1 MKCLSEEV
9 QAKLRSGIAIVSLQQ
24 CVEELVLNSV
34 DAGAT
39 CIAVRM
45 DMEACKLQVI
55 DNGSG
60 MERDDMERVGSRY
73 YTSKCTSLED
83 LENLSFYG
91 FRGEAVA
98 SIASLATLVEISSR
112 TKLSVKTFVKVF
124 KEGKGLDVFEAGTTR
139 PSSGTTVV
147 ICNFFHNMP
156 VRRKRVDPVLECDRI
171 KRRVEALSLMHPS
184 VSFTL
189 KNDCTGAMVVQ
200 LSKARSTYHRFIQIH
215 GLGKAQKLGEV
226 SFPHGQFELN
236 GYIGR
241 EGHYNSSLQYLFVNS
256 RLVLKTNIHKLLNS
270 LLKGVC
276 GASRLNGGPGVS
288 SALGSPK
295 QKGGQEQHAIY
306 VINIKCPY
314 SGYDVC
320 LDPAKT
326 LIEFKDWESVLFC
339 VEQGVKSFL
348 TRENLDTEL
357 SPEDTQD
364 YFAGNSVNQL
374 LASLGRTVDGVGRT
388 PTAVPCFTGTCYDG
402 KTLESKAVYRRLA
415 HDINGTEQV
424 NMSEQVTDSLNKN
437 ISNTDASG
445 GMELES
451 ELPMSTTSPVHVQKD
466 SWKDQCSTLITTGRP
481 LLELSGD
488 KERHH
493 SPQIAGRLGSP
504 YSGADQ
510 LVCSSNTERVKQCES
525 QIFET
530 ERCEKIVYITE
541 QEPSDFCKPSSKTL
555 SENTGLK
562 AQADKAND
570 PCLNKLQLGSL
581 GFITHV
587 IPQTHTEEVPIEQA
601 GLSKFCPPGP
611 ISAQHLFP
619 QCPVEDHELTSVM
632 QPSRHSGA
640 LTCHAIEQQSRGSAF
655 EVHEN
660 VSLATKRKLSFLE
673 DSRHLVISDS
683 GFKGFPLRKH
693 KISKVMPC
701 PKVVL
706 TKQAGSL
713 DRFRRKYGKQSGTQ
727 PVSVDIVNDDVEM
740 APEDRTS
747 HVGNTPII
755 AGKCLSPA
763 EGQLNDTFK
772 TVITSQEDTLP
783 SLSEDTILKPAPSQS
798 SLAGKLS
805 RLKKHRMGNESS
817 TLNVPLNH
825 VPNAGGR
832 TKDKLEQLY
841 DKEEQPSDVLHPSV
855 DNSVLDANANWLGPS
870 AEKHKDTQDCLKHV
884 YLNAEHVSTAIFS
897 IKENNVL
904 SAEMA
909 NEKRLNVPLT
919 EGINPSEDVLQ
930 AQGTIKGIKKDVG
943 DTGALDSSDWVEH
956 FDDAVG
962 KLVYIN
968 KITGLSKYE
977 APFVEDTQVPC
988 VSDVTTMAVSVIS
1001 RNGIEYRCYPFQA
1014 ELVLPFL
1021 PRSRAERVLSSGL
1034 DEKDEPQS
1042 ADSLS
1047 SLYSKWE
1054 NPVFVRP
1061 PEVAVD
1067 VTTGQAEGLAV
1078 KIHNILYPYR
1088 FTKDMILSMKVIHQ
1102 VDKKFLA
1109 CLINTRD
1116 QEDAN
1121 CRDTEGNLL
1130 VLVDQHAAHE
1140 RVRLESLTADSY
1152 EEDPE
1157 FQGQKQLRSSNV
1169 SPPLEIVVTEE
1180 ELRLLRSCPQFLR
1193 GLGLEMKFVETEEPR
1208 VLVGKVPVCFVER
1221 EASELRH
1228 GRRTVTKD
1236 IVEEYIQEQLELLRS
1251 AGRVR
1256 GTLPLTVLKVL
1267 ASQAC
1272 HGAVKFNAS
1281 LSREECCS
1289 LIGSLSTCKLPFQC
1303 AHGRPSM
1310 VPLADLLHL
1319 DPEQQR
1325 PPKPNIRK
1333 LRLRYQAWKRHGNE

>member
-1 MKCLSEEV
+1 MIKCLSEEV

-45 DMEACKLQVI
+45 DMETCKVQVV

-60 MERDDMERVGSRY
+60 MERDDMERLGSRY

-98 SIASLATLVEISSR
+98 SIACLATLVEISSR

-156 VRRKRVDPVLECDRI
+156 VRRKRVDPVLDCDRI

-226 SFPHGQFELN
+226 GFSHGQFELN

-288 SALGSPK
+288 SVLGSPK

-339 VEQGVKSFL
+339 VEEGVKKFL
-348 TRENLDTEL
+348 TRENLDTEF

-364 YFAGNSVNQL
+364 YVVGNSVNQL
-374 LASLGRTVDGVGRT
+374 LTSLGRTVDSVGRT
-388 PTAVPCFTGTCYDG
+388 PSVVPCFTGTWYDE

-415 HDINGTEQV
+415 HNINGTEQV
-424 NMSEQVTDSLNKN
+424 NNSEQVTNSLNKN
-437 ISNTDASG
+437 TSNADASG
-445 GMELES
+445 GMELQS
-451 ELPMSTTSPVHVQKD
+451 ELPTTTTSPVHVQKD
-466 SWKDQCSTLITTGRP
+466 GWKDQCSTLITTGRP

-488 KERHH
+488 KEGHH
-493 SPQIAGRLGSP
+493 SLQIAGGLGSP
-504 YSGADQ
+504 YSGAEQ
-510 LVCSSNTERVKQCES
+510 LVCSSSTERVKQCES
-525 QIFET
+525 QIFKT
-530 ERCEKIVYITE
+530 ERSEKMVYITE
-541 QEPSDFCKPSSKTL
+541 QEPSDFSKASSKTS
-555 SENTGLK
+555 SENTDLK
-562 AQADKAND
+562 AQANKADD

-581 GFITHV
+581 GFIRHV
-587 IPQTHTEEVPIEQA
+587 IPQTHTKEVPIEQA
-601 GLSKFCPPGP
+601 GLKFCPPGP
-611 ISAQHLFP
+611 IPALDLFP
-619 QCPVEDHELTSVM
+619 QCLVEDHEFTSVM
-632 QPSRHSGA
+632 QPSRHGGT
-640 LTCHAIEQQSRGSAF
+640 LTCHAIKQQSRGSAF

-683 GFKGFPLRKH
+683 GFKGFPPRKH

-706 TKQAGSL
+706 TNQAGSL
-713 DRFRRKYGKQSGTQ
+713 DRFRRMYGKQSGAQ
-727 PVSVDIVNDDVEM
+727 PVSVDIVNDDDVEM

-747 HVGNTPII
+747 HLGNTPVI
-755 AGKCLSPA
+755 AGKCLSSA
-763 EGQLNDTFK
+763 DGQLNDTVK
-772 TVITSQEDTLP
+772 PVITSQEDTLP
-783 SLSEDTILKPAPSQS
+783 SLSEDTILRPAPSQS

-805 RLKKHRMGNESS
+805 RLKKHQIGNESS

-832 TKDKLEQLY
+832 STDKLEQLY
-841 DKEEQPSDVLHPSV
+841 NKEEQPSDVLHPSV
-855 DNSVLDANANWLGPS
+855 DSSVLDANANWLGPS
-870 AEKHKDTQDCLKHV
+870 AEKHKDTEDSLKHA
-884 YLNAEHVSTAIFS
+884 YLNAENVSTPVFS
-897 IKENNVL
+897 VKENNVL
-904 SAEMA
+904 SAEMTT
-909 NEKRLNVPLT
+909 EKRPDATLA

-930 AQGTIKGIKKDVG
+930 VQGTIRGIKKDVG
-943 DTGALDSSDWVEH
+943 DTGVLDSSDWVEH
-956 FDDAVG
+956 FDDALG
-962 KLVYIN
+962 KLVYVN

-977 APFVEDTQVPC
+977 APSVEDTQVPC

-1001 RNGIEYRCYPFQA
+1001 RNGKLKKADCLYR
-1014 ELVLPFL
+1014 
-1021 PRSRAERVLSSGL
+1021 
-1034 DEKDEPQS
+1034 
-1042 ADSLS
+1042 
-1047 SLYSKWE
+1047 
-1054 NPVFVRP
+1054 
-1061 PEVAVD
+1061 
-1067 VTTGQAEGLAV
+1067 
-1078 KIHNILYPYR
+1078 
-1088 FTKDMILSMKVIHQ
+1088 M
-1102 VDKKFLA
+1102 
-1109 CLINTRD
+1109 
-1116 QEDAN
+1116 
-1121 CRDTEGNLL
+1121 
-1130 VLVDQHAAHE
+1130 
-1140 RVRLESLTADSY
+1140 
-1152 EEDPE
+1152 
-1157 FQGQKQLRSSNV
+1157 
-1169 SPPLEIVVTEE
+1169 
-1180 ELRLLRSCPQFLR
+1180 
-1193 GLGLEMKFVETEEPR
+1193 
-1208 VLVGKVPVCFVER
+1208 
-1221 EASELRH
+1221 
-1228 GRRTVTKD
+1228 
-1236 IVEEYIQEQLELLRS
+1236 
-1251 AGRVR
+1251 
-1256 GTLPLTVLKVL
+1256 
-1267 ASQAC
+1267 
-1272 HGAVKFNAS
+1272 
-1281 LSREECCS
+1281 
-1289 LIGSLSTCKLPFQC
+1289 
-1303 AHGRPSM
+1303 M
-1310 VPLADLLHL
+1310 V
-1319 DPEQQR
+1319 
-1325 PPKPNIRK
+1325 
-1333 LRLRYQAWKRHGNE
+1333 